1 MLITVEDLEKYSG
14 VQGDPL
20 AQTYVTSA
28 CEIVRN
34 YLGYNPEA
42 TEYDELY
49 DGTGIDVLFL
59 DCPHIT
65 ELLEVEIGGRSIPVD
80 NFYIKE
86 NALYYKGGV
95 FPLEMQYIRV
105 HYNGGWSFSNMPE
118 SIRGTALQIAAL
130 RQVESG
136 QNIGVSSKSF
146 GNEGTRVFL
155 STRKYNDLLFNISS
169 YKMI

>member
-49 DGTGIDVLFL
+49 DGTGNAAD
-59 DCPHIT
+59 
-65 ELLEVEIGGRSIPVD
+65 EVTVTSDGIKV
-80 NFYIKE
+80 NF
-86 NALYYKGGV
+86 
-95 FPLEMQYIRV
+95 
-105 HYNGGWSFSNMPE
+105 
-118 SIRGTALQIAAL
+118 IAAY
-130 RQVESG
+130 S
-136 QNIGVSSKSF
+136 
-146 GNEGTRVFL
+146 
-155 STRKYNDLLFNISS
+155 LLPEPQ
-169 YKMI
+169 